1 MEFRHHAEEDGWK
14 SEGTVH
20 LLGCDLGVLLADET
34 GDEFESQ
41 QRLLTF
47 ALKSIPSQEAECR
60 LQMLSYY
67 REACE
72 DFPDLVGSELLPVI
86 EDPSSL
92 GEVYGFSMLEI
103 PQQMEGRGITFVIW
117 GGCTWDEEHGI
128 QLFFRDGVLERI
140 DSGAA
145 LWY

>member
-1 MEFRHHAEEDGWK
+1 MEFRHHAEEDLWK
-14 SEGTVH
+14 SEGTVDF
-20 LLGCDLGVLLADET
+20 LGFDLTVWLADET
-34 GDEFESQ
+34 GDDFESQ

-47 ALKSIPSQEAECR
+47 ALETLPSLEAECR
-60 LQMLSYY
+60 LQMFSYY

-72 DFPDLVGSELLPVI
+72 DHPDLVGSELLPVI
-86 EDPSSL
+86 EGPSSL
-92 GEVYGFSMLEI
+92 DEVYGLSSLEI
-103 PQQMEGRGITFVIW
+103 PHQMEGRGITFVIW